1 MDEVTLWVLRVE
13 RPKKK
18 KKKRKGKMTGASQE
32 DKASIRE
39 EFLVTLKLNIQKK
52 WNAASVF
59 LGC

>member
-1 MDEVTLWVLRVE
+1 MGLKSRET
-13 RPKKK
+13 KKK